1 MRRTGLLIFPFI
13 LCASGILT
21 GTTRARE
28 TTMGRGERTMQE
40 RVDNVSRQIG

>member
-28 TTMGRGERTMQE
+28 TTMGRGKYESPSLFRPWYY
-40 RVDNVSRQIG
+40 RL